1 LVDAFS
7 RHNLELAIAEVRRSV
22 TDMAAH
28 AEPDYVS
35 YAIDAVG
42 GDLPA
47 GSGRSSLMIGRR

>member
-42 GDLPA
+42 GDCQPGA
-47 GSGRSSLMIGRR
+47 DGRA

>member
-28 AEPDYVS
+28 FEPDYVS

-42 GDLPA
+42 GDCQPGA
-47 GSGRSSLMIGRR
+47 DGRA